1 MWLHGSRNDVTPSAR
16 ESNRNGGQPRK
27 STDALSLRRRKRR
40 GGRPSAADAE
50 LIADHILEAGWQLL
64 LEDGFERF
72 SFDRLA
78 RAASVGKPTIYS
90 RFTNKQEYL
99 RALLEHRLTKRQNE
113 VAAMA
118 IDLPF
123 KEGIA
128 LLASYAVN
136 LFLSPEGRLIDRL
149 IDWVDNEGGVDRQS
163 VRSWAARN
171 GVDHAERIMQKA
183 QDRGEVTISDIPTCA
198 RFLVEGVIGHAR
210 MSEPDASLNGED
222 HLDWAERYCAMLAKA
237 FS

>member
-1 MWLHGSRNDVTPSAR
+1 MRP
-16 ESNRNGGQPRK
+16 SNRSDAPPGKIQPGK
-27 STDALSLRRRKRR
+27 TKNSTSFNHRKRR
-40 GGRPSAADAE
+40 GGRPSAAEAE

-90 RFTNKQEYL
+90 RFANKHEYL

-118 IDLPF
+118 TDLPF
-123 KEGIA
+123 KEGIV
-128 LLASYAVN
+128 LLASQAVT

-149 IDWVDNEGGVDRQS
+149 IDWVDNEGGVGRPS

-171 GVDHAERIMQKA
+171 GIDHAERIMRRA

-198 RFLVEGVIGHAR
+198 RFLVEGVVGHAR
-210 MSEPDASLNGED
+210 LSKPEDSVKDLD
-222 HLDWAERYCAMLAKA
+222 HLEWAQRYCAMLAKA

>member
-1 MWLHGSRNDVTPSAR
+1 MTPSAR
-16 ESNRNGGQPRK
+16 QSNQNGDRPGKAKPVA
-27 STDALSLRRRKRR
+27 DVRRRKRR

-50 LIADHILEAGWQLL
+50 LLADHILEAGWQLL

-90 RFTNKQEYL
+90 RFANKHEYL
-99 RALLEHRLTKRQNE
+99 RALLEHCLTKRQNE

-118 IDLPF
+118 TDLPF
-123 KEGIA
+123 NEGIV
-128 LLASYAVN
+128 LLASQAVK

-149 IDWVDNEGGVDRQS
+149 IDWVDHEGDDGRTS
-163 VRSWAARN
+163 VRRWAALN
-171 GVDHAERIMQKA
+171 GIDHADRIMRKA
-183 QDRGEVTISDIPTCA
+183 QERGDVTISDIPACA
-198 RFLVEGVIGHAR
+198 RFLVEGVVGHAR
-210 MSEPDASLNGED
+210 LSKPEDTVRDED
-222 HLDWAERYCAMLAKA
+222 HLEWAQRYCAMLAKA